1 MNDKGVEFD
10 KTNICAKCVWER
22 ERERERE
29 RDSEQWRENEIS
41 HLTGG
46 DILLDNIERPNFN
59 RQSLKGF

>member
-1 MNDKGVEFD
+1 MTRELSLTKKIYVQNV
-10 KTNICAKCVWER
+10 CVCER

-29 RDSEQWRENEIS
+29 RDSEQRRENEIS

-46 DILLDNIERPNFN
+46 DILLDKIERPNFN